1 MAIKI
6 DNMNTVADPY
16 SIMNGGLKAREL
28 MPEKDFEKILRDAAA
43 NKEKNEKQLMESCQ
57 QLEALFINKVMEA
70 MRATVSYSDLVNR
83 GLATDIW
90 ESMLFEEYAA
100 QASKTG
106 SIGIAQMLYKQL
118 SSNL

>member
-6 DNMNTVADPY
+6 DNMSSADPY
-16 SIMNGGLKAREL
+16 SIMNGSLSAQEL
-28 MPEKDFEKILRDAAA
+28 APEKDFEKILRDIDV
-43 NKEKNEKQLMESCQ
+43 NKEKNEKKLMESCQ

-90 ESMLFEEYAA
+90 ESMLFEEYAE

-106 SIGIAQMLYKQL
+106 NIGIAQMLYKQL